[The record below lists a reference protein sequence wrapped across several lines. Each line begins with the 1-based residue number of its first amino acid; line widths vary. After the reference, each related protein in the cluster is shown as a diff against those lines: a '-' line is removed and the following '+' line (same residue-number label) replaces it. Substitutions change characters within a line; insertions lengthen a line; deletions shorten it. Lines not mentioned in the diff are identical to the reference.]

1 MHYKKIIAVLLVVLT
16 YWSASAAVP
25 AEQHVSFVQG
35 VSGSRQ
41 MIPLNANWLFHFAY
55 NFEQGITKEAVNLP
69 HTWNAQESLRG
80 VADYQRK
87 SGIYEHVLEL
97 PADWRGKR
105 LFLNFEGVNS
115 VAAVFVNQKLVAEHA
130 GGYTAFS
137 VEITAAV
144 QAGKNSIMVQV
155 SNAYRLDVLPLH
167 GDFNVYGGIH
177 RPVSLLI
184 TDQNCISPLDYGSSG
199 VYLKQLQ
206 VSESVATLTVL
217 SKLSL
222 KNPQGLSLR
231 SRVMDRNGN
240 FVATKTTQVG
250 SLPISELSQ
259 SLKIVKPRLWNAKQ
273 DPYLYRVEVSL
284 LKNGQVIDQVIQPL
298 GLRYFSV
305 DPDKGFY
312 LNGKYLDLYGV
323 GRHEDVAGKG
333 SALNDQDEETD
344 MALLLELGATAARL
358 THYPHGRHFYDLCD
372 QNGILLW
379 SEIPFVGP
387 GGYTGTGYVNTE
399 GLRSNVKHMLT
410 ELIRQNYNHP
420 SVCFWG
426 LFNELKLD
434 FDDPRPFIEELN
446 TLAKTEDPTRLT
458 TLASNLGTQEF
469 TELTDLMAWNK
480 YYGWYGGKFEEIGT
494 WADQSHRQLPLKPI
508 AVSEY
513 GAGASPFKHTEQL
526 SPVNPKGRFHPEEWQ
541 TAFHEKYWRE
551 LKKRP
556 FIWGKF
562 IWVLA
567 DFGSSIRT
575 EGDAEGIND
584 KGLVTYDRKLKKDA
598 FYFYKANW
606 NVEPM
611 LYLTEKR
618 NNKRLQAKTTVKV
631 FCNLPE
637 AALWV
642 NGQLV
647 GVRKKDEWNT
657 MKWEGISLRKG
668 RNEIVVKSGQGE
680 KKLVD
685 RCVWDLQ
692 SL

>member
-1 MHYKKIIAVLLVVLT
+1 MHYKKIIAVLLVVLR
-16 YWSASAAVP
+16 YCSASAVVP
-25 AEQHVSFVQG
+25 ADRHVSFVQNEIA
-35 VSGSRQ
+35 SRQ
-41 MIPLNANWLFHFAY
+41 IIPLNANWLFHFAY
-55 NFEQGITKEAVNLP
+55 NFELGIVKESVNLP
-69 HTWNAQESLRG
+69 HTWNAKEALQG
-80 VADYQRK
+80 VADYKR
-87 SGIYEHVLEL
+87 SSAIYEHVLEV
-97 PADWRGKR
+97 PADWTSKR

-115 VAAVFVNQKLVAEHA
+115 VAAVFVNQKLVASHT

-137 VEITAAV
+137 AEITEAV
-144 QAGKNSIMVQV
+144 HTGKNVIMVQV

-199 VYLKQLQ
+199 IYLKQLE
-206 VSESVATLTVL
+206 VSEAAATLAVV
-217 SKLSL
+217 SKLCL
-222 KNPQGLSLR
+222 KNPVGLSLR
-231 SRVMDRNGN
+231 SRVLDRDGN
-240 FVATKTTQVG
+240 LVAAESTGLGTE
-250 SLPISELSQ
+250 SLMELSQ
-259 SLKIVKPRLWNAKQ
+259 SLKIVKPHLWNAKQ

-284 LKNGQVIDQVIQPL
+284 LRNGVLIDQVIQPL
-298 GLRYFSV
+298 GLRYFKV
-305 DPDKGFY
+305 DPEKGFY

-333 SALNDQDEETD
+333 SALSDQDQETD
-344 MALLLELGATAARL
+344 MGLLMDLGATAARL
-358 THYPHGRHFYDLCD
+358 THYPHGKHFYDLCD
-372 QNGILLW
+372 QNGIVLW

-387 GGYTGTGYVNTE
+387 SGYTGTGYVNDDR
-399 GLRSNVKHMLT
+399 LRSNVKHMLI

-434 FDDPRPFIEELN
+434 FDDPRPFIQELN

-458 TLASNLGTQEF
+458 TLASNLGTNEF

-494 WADQSHRQLPLKPI
+494 WADHTHLQLPLKPI

-513 GAGASPFKHTEQL
+513 GAGASPFKHTAQL

-541 TAFHEKYWRE
+541 TTFHEKYWQE

-606 NVEPM
+606 NADPM
-611 LYLTEKR
+611 LHLTEKR
-618 NNKRLQAKTTVKV
+618 NNKRLQARTMVKV

-637 AALWV
+637 ATLWV
-642 NGQLV
+642 NDRLIGS
-647 GVRKKDEWNT
+647 RKKDEWNT
-657 MKWEGISLRKG
+657 MKWEGVPLKKG
-668 RNEIVVKSGQGE
+668 PNEIVVKAGQGG

-685 RCVWDLQ
+685 HCVWDL
-692 SL
+692 